1 MRELNVNEIEVVGG
15 GLGGICR
22 GADMV
27 RRAYLSVNWGT
38 ASYSDMMIA
47 P

>member
-15 GLGGICR
+15 GRGGICR
-22 GADMV
+22 GLA
-27 RRAYLSVNWGT
+27 AGIEAFFAVNWGT